1 MWLTL
6 KKKDRDAMQNDLAI
20 FLVSVLRNELQVQYL
35 SLPLQSLYS
44 TSSLVHLFSPHCFFT
59 LG

>member
-1 MWLTL
+1 
-6 KKKDRDAMQNDLAI
+6 MQNDLAI